1 MPEGVPSG
9 LAVGVDALMA
19 EYETEPVHVLHVRD
33 LALSLFDSLQ
43 SLHRL
48 DPQDRAVLDAA
59 ACLHDIGWTVT
70 QPDGKGH
77 HKESARLIREHRW
90 TDVSPAVVVMVS
102 LVARY
107 HRKSI
112 PSEADHESFAERSA
126 DDRRRIRWLAGLLRI
141 ADGLDRRHIQA
152 THRVQAFRVGGM
164 IRILASGADRLEAEI
179 LGAEEGGPVGPGQRA
194 YGRAGSGMNHNLT
207 IRGRRSPGQ
216 G

>member
-9 LAVGVDALMA
+9 VALGLAVGVEELMA
-19 EYETEPVHVLHVRD
+19 AFETEPVHVLHVRD
-33 LALSLFDSLQ
+33 LALSLFDALP

-48 DPQDRAVLDAA
+48 APLDRAILDASS
-59 ACLHDIGWTVT
+59 CLHDIGWTVT

-90 TDVSPAVVVMVS
+90 AEVSPAVVALVS

-112 PSEADHESFAERSA
+112 PSEADHEAFAERPV
-126 DDRRRIRWLAGLLRI
+126 DERRRIRWLAGLLRI

-152 THRVQAFRVGGM
+152 TKHIRVVRAGSTL
-164 IRILASGADRLEAEI
+164 RIVASGVDGLEAEI
-179 LGAEEGGPVGPGQRA
+179 LGARKKADLLAVVSGLTVEVDAE
-194 YGRAGSGMNHNLT
+194 AG
-207 IRGRRSPGQ
+207 
-216 G
+216 

>member
-1 MPEGVPSG
+1 MSEGVPPG

-33 LALSLFDSLQ
+33 LAVSLFDSLQ

-48 DPQDRAVLDAA
+48 GPLDRAVLDAA
-59 ACLHDIGWTVT
+59 SCLHDIGWTVT

-77 HKESARLIREHRW
+77 HKESARLIREHPW
-90 TDVSPAVVVMVS
+90 TEVSPAVVAMVS

-112 PSEADHESFAERSA
+112 PSEADHEAFAERSA
-126 DDRRRIRWLAGLLRI
+126 DERRRIRWLAGLLRI

-152 THRVQAFRVGGM
+152 THRVQALRVGGT

-179 LGAEEGGPVGPGQRA
+179 LGARKKADLLAVA
-194 YGRAGSGMNHNLT
+194 SGLT
-207 IRGRRSPGQ
+207 VELGHE
-216 G
+216 